1 MFWDG
6 TWRDK
11 AAPVVAEI
19 WNIWNIFQQH
29 SQHALV
35 TVPLFSYKF
44 EILRQKVQR
53 QSSSSRS

>member
-29 SQHALV
+29 SQHAFV
-35 TVPLFSYKF
+35 TVPPSSYKF
-44 EILRQKVQR
+44 EIWGAERGATKQLQL
-53 QSSSSRS
+53 